1 MGDPE
6 LVRAEGGVGVCNP
19 GVRLLKLDKE
29 VLDVAKL
36 DGSRLAI
43 IVAHEFEDIELLY
56 PTVWLSEEGAKIT
69 VATLPL
75 TAPGHFHTR
84 PFFSGK
90 PVTGRFGTTVPLVV
104 LEEGKR
110 YTQKLVTE
118 LTLDDFD
125 GLMFPGGFSPDF
137 LRIHQPTLKLVADA
151 YRAGKVIAAIC
162 HGPQV
167 LISVDRRFGTDLI
180 RGRRVT
186 GYAAVEDDVRNA
198 DGEWVEA
205 GAVRVGTV
213 VTGRC
218 PDDLPAFCQEIEEA
232 LLAARATK

>member
-1 MGDPE
+1 
-6 LVRAEGGVGVCNP
+6 
-19 GVRLLKLDKE
+19 
-29 VLDVAKL
+29 VARL
-36 DGSRLAI
+36 DGARIAI

-56 PTVWLSEEGAKIT
+56 PTVWLSEEGASVI

-75 TAPGHFHTR
+75 DVPGHWSPR
-84 PFFSGK
+84 PYSRDK
-90 PVTGRFGTTVPLVV
+90 PVTGRFGTAVPLLV

-110 YTQKLVTE
+110 YSRRLVTE
-118 LTLDDFD
+118 LALDDFD
-125 GLMFPGGFSPDF
+125 ALMFPGGFSPDF

-167 LISVDRRFGTDLI
+167 LISVDRRYGTDLI

-186 GYAAVEDDVRNA
+186 GYAAIEDDLRNA
-198 DGEWVEA
+198 GGEYVDT
-205 GAVRVGTV
+205 GATRVGTV

-218 PDDLPAFCQEIEEA
+218 PDDLPAYCREIAEA
-232 LLAARATK
+232 VVSSRR